1 MNKIV
6 SIRMV
11 SMAMVLISIVLM
23 SGLTSAEEFMP
34 LSGEG
39 KKIWIGKEYYF
50 IYSFNKTPQLGTSIL
65 KVELYDKDGKRDT
78 TLNITGDSGMPSMAG
93 HHDSG
98 DMVLQKNKKGDYLL
112 PVNVVMRGGWEVRLT
127 FLKDD
132 KPIFKGS
139 IPFNV

>member
-1 MNKIV
+1 MKKTG
-6 SIRMV
+6 SIRIV
-11 SMAMVLISIVLM
+11 TMVLVLITVVLM

-39 KKIWIGKEYYF
+39 KQIWIGKEYYF
-50 IYSFNKTPQLGTSIL
+50 VYSFNKKPQLGTSIL

-78 TLNITGDSGMPSMAG
+78 TLKITGDSGMPSMAG

-98 DMVLQKNKKGDYLL
+98 DMVLQNNKKGDYLL
-112 PVNVVMRGGWEVRLT
+112 PVNVVMPGDWEVRLT

-132 KPIFKGS
+132 KPVFKGS
-139 IPFNV
+139 IPFHV